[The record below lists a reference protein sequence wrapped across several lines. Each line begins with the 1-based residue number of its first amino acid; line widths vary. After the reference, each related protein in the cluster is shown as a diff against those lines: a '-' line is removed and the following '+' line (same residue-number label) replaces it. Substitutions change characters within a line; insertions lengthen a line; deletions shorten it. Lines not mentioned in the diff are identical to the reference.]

1 MTNCLFPPVSTMSVW
16 LLGLSSSLPPLPC
29 LLLLLLLLILL
40 LLLLLLLLLFPTKSC
55 NAFPHLTCS
64 QTKYCYI
71 KCPYQPGKHNDEN
84 DLGHND
90 EDGDDDV
97 DDNDCNVDDDDGDV
111 DDEDDDV
118 DDDDN
123 DMDDDGNDVD
133 GNDDDFVDKLQSHT
147 ASV

>member
-1 MTNCLFPPVSTMSVW
+1 MQSDK
-16 LLGLSSSLPPLPC
+16 
-29 LLLLLLLLILL
+29 ILL
-40 LLLLLLLLLFPTKSC
+40 HKVSV
-55 NAFPHLTCS
+55 H
-64 QTKYCYI
+64 
-71 KCPYQPGKHNDEN
+71 QPGKHNDEN
-84 DLGHND
+84 YLGHND